1 MQDDLAAIQADV
13 ASLTE
18 IAAKNPDDTLIAA
31 LLDDAKAQE
40 TLAQDKL
47 ADAQKQADAVADA
60 PTMAAVTDLT
70 DAVTQD
76 AAATADA
83 LTQADRDVS
92 DGQTKSDANLD
103 AAKTA
108 ADVALADNIAQIKQN
123 ISDIQDDIATLTDL
137 QDKNPGNTVI
147 ANLLADAQ
155 TQLAESQQSLADVTN
170 LANQVEDQ
178 PTLADVQKIVDAAQ
192 TQTDY
197 SDGDET
203 QAQTDVDKAQAES
216 NAKLNDAKQAATT
229 AANQALQDIQQS
241 IAGIQED
248 IRQLEQLVTDN
259 PGDTTIANALAD
271 AQAQLDTAQ
280 ATQTDA
286 QQQAAKIAAATTL
299 ADVTAV
305 TYQIA
310 HDEASAGV
318 DKEDADAALA
328 TGQQKSAE
336 NLAAAKDAAKQDL
349 QDNIDAI
356 QNNVAEIQK
365 IVETITDIANKNPN
379 DADIRAALTNAQ
391 NQLDKANDALTDA
404 KQQLATVDDAKT
416 LAQVAEKTAAG
427 DADEKRSDQAVADA
441 QTELKQAG
449 AKSADNLADAVADA
463 MKQADASLAAIQAD
477 IEQIKDDISQIRAI
491 AAKNPDNQKIA
502 DLLADANMQL
512 TEAQSRYQ
520 AAQAA
525 KTELQDKNQ
534 TTTLADVTEK
544 LQTISDKTTAADVDR
559 KQADQDLA
567 NAKVAAAD
575 DLADAKQQAT
585 DAINQ
590 QLDRIDEQIKQIA
603 QDIADLNDLAKQH
616 PDSQAVKDALA
627 DAKQQLGDAQD
638 AKQTAQDQLQ
648 QIGQAT
654 TPDTVNN
661 LNDAAQAAGGAVTDA
676 VKAANQDLADAKAAV
691 ANEMATAKDAAKD
704 AVQQQIN
711 QLTDNVKQIQ
721 DIVDQLQNL
730 VNQHPGNQ
738 ALADK
743 LASAQTQ
750 LKAAQQALDNARDQL
765 AAIDAATTPADI
777 AKAVNQIKVDQVV
790 GQQAL
795 QTAQRLLADA
805 QTIVAGLSTTA
816 TVVQAVSAGQTVPAS
831 AMLAYTVPQTVAVP
845 GPVVTVT
852 TTGAPEYRWAG
863 MPVTSIDQATP
874 AVGQTIGER
883 TLAGAA
889 AYRALDNK
897 GARIQ
902 DRRVALSDINQT
914 QQQDSHASLLRHGWR
929 MPYYLSGRF
938 MNDWHLNAANVA
950 TLLFFGTFLGWFFL
964 PAKKKE
970 NEEE

>member
-1 MQDDLAAIQADV
+1 M
-13 ASLTE
+13 
-18 IAAKNPDDTLIAA
+18 
-31 LLDDAKAQE
+31 
-40 TLAQDKL
+40 
-47 ADAQKQADAVADA
+47 
-60 PTMAAVTDLT
+60 
-70 DAVTQD
+70 
-76 AAATADA
+76 
-83 LTQADRDVS
+83 
-92 DGQTKSDANLD
+92 
-103 AAKTA
+103 
-108 ADVALADNIAQIKQN
+108 
-123 ISDIQDDIATLTDL
+123 
-137 QDKNPGNTVI
+137 
-147 ANLLADAQ
+147 
-155 TQLAESQQSLADVTN
+155 
-170 LANQVEDQ
+170 
-178 PTLADVQKIVDAAQ
+178 
-192 TQTDY
+192 
-197 SDGDET
+197 
-203 QAQTDVDKAQAES
+203 
-216 NAKLNDAKQAATT
+216 
-229 AANQALQDIQQS
+229 
-241 IAGIQED
+241 
-248 IRQLEQLVTDN
+248 
-259 PGDTTIANALAD
+259 
-271 AQAQLDTAQ
+271 
-280 ATQTDA
+280 
-286 QQQAAKIAAATTL
+286 
-299 ADVTAV
+299 
-305 TYQIA
+305 
-310 HDEASAGV
+310 
-318 DKEDADAALA
+318 
-328 TGQQKSAE
+328 
-336 NLAAAKDAAKQDL
+336 
-349 QDNIDAI
+349 
-356 QNNVAEIQK
+356 
-365 IVETITDIANKNPN
+365 
-379 DADIRAALTNAQ
+379 
-391 NQLDKANDALTDA
+391 
-404 KQQLATVDDAKT
+404 
-416 LAQVAEKTAAG
+416 
-427 DADEKRSDQAVADA
+427 
-441 QTELKQAG
+441 
-449 AKSADNLADAVADA
+449 
-463 MKQADASLAAIQAD
+463 
-477 IEQIKDDISQIRAI
+477 
-491 AAKNPDNQKIA
+491 
-502 DLLADANMQL
+502 
-512 TEAQSRYQ
+512 
-520 AAQAA
+520 
-525 KTELQDKNQ
+525 QDKNQ

-627 DAKQQLGDAQD
+627 DAKQQLRDAQD

-654 TPDTVNN
+654 TPDAVNN

-676 VKAANQDLADAKAAV
+676 VKAANQDLADAKAAF
-691 ANEMATAKDAAKD
+691 ANEMATAKEAAKD

-750 LKAAQQALDNARDQL
+750 LKGAQQALDNARDQL

-831 AMLAYTVPQTVAVP
+831 AMLAYTVPQPVAVP
-845 GPVVTVT
+845 GQVVTVT